1 VRVALATC
9 AVLPRA
15 DADLPLLI
23 DAFGRR
29 GVTAEAAVWDD
40 PAIAWRDFDAV
51 IVRSTWDY
59 VEKFEAFA
67 RWIDAT
73 ARATRLLND
82 APILRWNLHKRYLLE
97 LAARGVDIVPTTLLE
112 AGNEADW
119 AGLFARHG
127 DLVLK
132 PAVSAGSFATIR
144 VHAGDAETARRHR
157 QAHIGRD
164 FLVQPLLRSVVEH
177 GETNLVCFDGRP
189 SHAIH
194 KGARWSGESEQSR
207 GLVEPS
213 AGELALAER
222 AHAAVRALGLG
233 VPIYARVD
241 CAAGPDGL
249 PLLMELEL
257 LEPSLFLDRSPRSA
271 ALLANG
277 VIARTWRITRDSL
290 EEAEFRPIG

>member
-1 VRVALATC
+1 MRVALATC

-73 ARATRLLND
+73 ARVTRLLND

-119 AGLFARHG
+119 ADLFARHG

-144 VHAGDAETARRHR
+144 VHAGDAETARGHR

-213 AGELALAER
+213 ARELALAER
-222 AHAAVRALGLG
+222 AHAAVQARGLS
-233 VPIYARVD
+233 VPAYARVD
-241 CAAGPDGL
+241 CALGADGR

-257 LEPSLFLDRSPRSA
+257 LEPSLFLDRSPTSA
-271 ALLANG
+271 ILLADC
-277 VIARTWRITRDSL
+277 VARRL
-290 EEAEFRPIG
+290 GCE

>member
-1 VRVALATC
+1 MRVALATC

-119 AGLFARHG
+119 ADLFARHG

-144 VHAGDAETARRHR
+144 VHAGDTETARRHR

-213 AGELALAER
+213 AGELALAAR
-222 AHAAVRALGLG
+222 VQARGLAVPA
-233 VPIYARVD
+233 YARVD
-241 CAAGPDGL
+241 CALGADGR

-257 LEPSLFLDRSPRSA
+257 LEPSLFLDRSPTSA
-271 ALLANG
+271 ILLADC
-277 VIARTWRITRDSL
+277 VARRL
-290 EEAEFRPIG
+290 GCE